1 MSDPKESAPKESADS
16 LSPEDLDKVAGGDGP
31 KLTIRSQGQG
41 QGELIDG
48 GHTQPQGS
56 HGFEK

>member
-1 MSDPKESAPKESADS
+1 MSDPKESADS

>member
-1 MSDPKESAPKESADS
+1 MSDPKESDN

-31 KLTIRSQGQG
+31 ELTVGGRRSQGQG